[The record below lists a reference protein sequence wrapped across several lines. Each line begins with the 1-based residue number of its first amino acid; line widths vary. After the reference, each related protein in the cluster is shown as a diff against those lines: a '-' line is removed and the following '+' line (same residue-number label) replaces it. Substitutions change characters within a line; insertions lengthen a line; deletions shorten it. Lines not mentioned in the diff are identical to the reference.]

1 LNVPVAPVAVST
13 ASEGRLT
20 PTSCSRTLTT
30 AFDAGVTV
38 QPTPAAVG
46 VGAAGAFVAGAAVGA
61 AVGAVGDAVASDA
74 VPPHAASKRE
84 ELRRARALRR
94 RIVTKECPNGKPK

>member
-61 AVGAVGDAVASDA
+61 VGDAVASDA